1 MKHKFLAVGLLLVG
15 AFQSCTSDD
24 GSTGGKKVNLEDP
37 QEKFSYAIGMDVG
50 ASMEDFSDRLDRDAL
65 IAAITDVLDGK
76 EPQLTQ
82 QEANAVKQEV
92 FAELREKQ
100 MEERET
106 ASSDNL
112 KEGSDFREENKA
124 KEDVVVT
131 ESGLQMQVINEGT
144 GPSPSADDQVKV
156 HYRGTL
162 IDSTEFDNSY
172 SRGEPAV
179 FRVDQVIPGWSEG
192 LQKMKVGGKYR
203 LVIPPELGYG
213 ERGAG
218 RDIGPNETL
227 VFEVELLDIVDGEGE

>member
-1 MKHKFLAVGLLLVG
+1 MKHKFLAVGFLLVG

-24 GSTGGKKVNLEDP
+24 GSGGGKKVNLEDP

-65 IAAITDVLDGK
+65 IAALNDVLDGK
-76 EPQLTQ
+76 EPRLSQ
-82 QEANAVKQEV
+82 QEANAVKREV

-100 MEERET
+100 MGERE
-106 ASSDNL
+106 

-131 ESGLQMQVINEGT
+131 ESGLQMQVIDEGT
-144 GPSPSADDQVKV
+144 GPSPSASDQVKV

-213 ERGAG
+213 ERGFG
-218 RDIGPNETL
+218 RNIGPNETL
-227 VFEVELLDIVDGEGE
+227 IFEVELLDIVDGAGGQQPN

>member
-1 MKHKFLAVGLLLVG
+1 MKRMFLTVGLLLVG

-24 GSTGGKKVNLEDP
+24 GSTGSKKVNLEDP

-65 IAAITDVLDGK
+65 FAAINDVLEGN
-76 EPQLTQ
+76 EPQLSPE
-82 QEANAVKQEV
+82 EANAVKQEV
-92 FAELREKQ
+92 FAGLREKQ
-100 MEERET
+100 MKEQET
-106 ASSDNL
+106 ASVENL
-112 KEGSDFREENKA
+112 EKGSKFREENKA

-131 ESGLQMQVINEGT
+131 ESGLQMQVIDEGT
-144 GPSPSADDQVKV
+144 GPSPDADDKVKV

-162 IDSTEFDNSY
+162 IDSTVFDDSY
-172 SRGEPAV
+172 SRGQPAV
-179 FRVDQVIPGWSEG
+179 FQVNQVIPGWSEG

-227 VFEVELLDIVDGEGE
+227 VFEVELIDIVED